1 MEALQ
6 DLQDKKSATLQALQ
20 ALRNKKSQTFL
31 PLQALPNV
39 ISRTFRPAFL
49 LQYLLAFAHC
59 HLPCFRTTTPPS
71 QFPTQQTQSLRFE
84 CFSS

>member
-20 ALRNKKSQTFL
+20 ALRNKKSQTFQ

>member
-20 ALRNKKSQTFL
+20 ALRNKKSQTFQ

-39 ISRTFRPAFL
+39 ISRTFRPAFPCNTCL
-49 LQYLLAFAHC
+49 LSPTAI
-59 HLPCFRTTTPPS
+59 LPASEPLPHPPNS
-71 QFPTQQTQSLRFE
+71 PPQQTQSLRFE